1 LNTATSLDRY
11 EIVRE
16 IGRGANAVVYLARH
30 SALDKLVALKELVR
44 IEVGDETAAT
54 RFLREAQLAAR
65 LTHPNIVTVYDYF
78 EHDGTPYIA
87 MEHLERGSLRPFV
100 GRLTLAEIFN
110 VLEGLLAALACAERH
125 GVVHRDLKPEN
136 LMVTDD
142 GEIKIAD
149 FGIAK
154 ATAAT
159 TNLTRT
165 GLVVGAPAYMAPEQA
180 SGKET
185 GSAADL
191 YSAGIIAYEL
201 VTGTVPYSGA
211 DPVSILWRHVHEP
224 LPALSLRKPDVDSR
238 LARWIE
244 RLLEKDPSRRPAA
257 REALDEL
264 RAIRDEVLERPRPVL
279 PPRRIVGSLL
289 SPLNLAVAIVVA
301 VAAALLDAAWL
312 FPIAAAAYAAL
323 VAITY
328 VSAPARAVETR
339 DETGERPWRERA
351 PASRSFEGWQ
361 PQKRGDHDGN
371 RNRVS
376 L

>member
-11 EIVRE
+11 EIIRE

-100 GRLTLAEIFN
+100 GRLTLADIFK

-136 LMVTDD
+136 LMLTDD

-211 DPVSILWRHVHEP
+211 DPVSILWRQVHEP

-289 SPLNLAVAIVVA
+289 SPFNVAVAVVVA

-351 PASRSFEGWQ
+351 PASRSFEG
-361 PQKRGDHDGN
+361 
-371 RNRVS
+371 
-376 L
+376 

>member
-136 LMVTDD
+136 LMLTDD

-289 SPLNLAVAIVVA
+289 SPLNVAVAVAVA
-301 VAAALLDAAWL
+301 VAAALLDTAWL

-351 PASRSFEGWQ
+351 PASRSFEG
-361 PQKRGDHDGN
+361 
-371 RNRVS
+371 
-376 L
+376 

>member
-136 LMVTDD
+136 LMLTDD

-191 YSAGIIAYEL
+191 YAAGIIAYEL

-289 SPLNLAVAIVVA
+289 SPLNVAVAVVVA
-301 VAAALLDAAWL
+301 VAAAFLDTAWL

-339 DETGERPWRERA
+339 DETGERPWRERT
-351 PASRSFEGWQ
+351 PASRSFEG
-361 PQKRGDHDGN
+361 
-371 RNRVS
+371 
-376 L
+376 

>member
-1 LNTATSLDRY
+1 MNTATSLDRY

-78 EHDGTPYIA
+78 EHDGKPYIA
-87 MEHLERGSLRPFV
+87 MEHLGRGSLRPFV

-136 LMVTDD
+136 LMLTDD

-264 RAIRDEVLERPRPVL
+264 RAIRAEVLERPRPVG
-279 PPRRIVGSLL
+279 PPRRIVGPLL
-289 SPLNLAVAIVVA
+289 SPLAVAVAVAVA
-301 VAAALLDAAWL
+301 VAAALLDAPWL
-312 FPIAAAAYAAL
+312 FTVAAGAYAAL
-323 VAITY
+323 IAITY
-328 VSAPARAVETR
+328 LSTPARPVETR
-339 DETGERPWRERA
+339 DATGERPRRERKVA
-351 PASRSFEGWQ
+351 DQSF
-361 PQKRGDHDGN
+361 DG
-371 RNRVS
+371 
-376 L
+376 

>member
-11 EIVRE
+11 EIIRE

-100 GRLTLAEIFN
+100 GRLTLAEIFK

-136 LMVTDD
+136 LMLTDD

-185 GSAADL
+185 GSAADM

-238 LARWIE
+238 LARSIE

-264 RAIRDEVLERPRPVL
+264 MAIRDEVLERPRPVP
-279 PPRRIVGSLL
+279 PPRRIVGPLL
-289 SPLNLAVAIVVA
+289 SPLNVAVAVVVV

-351 PASRSFEGWQ
+351 PASRSFEG
-361 PQKRGDHDGN
+361 
-371 RNRVS
+371 
-376 L
+376 

>member
-136 LMVTDD
+136 LMLTDD

-289 SPLNLAVAIVVA
+289 SPLNVAVAVVVA
-301 VAAALLDAAWL
+301 VAAAFLDTAWL

-351 PASRSFEGWQ
+351 PASRSFEG
-361 PQKRGDHDGN
+361 
-371 RNRVS
+371 
-376 L
+376 

>member
-136 LMVTDD
+136 LMLTDD

-289 SPLNLAVAIVVA
+289 SPLNVAVAVVVA

-328 VSAPARAVETR
+328 VSAPGRAIETR

-351 PASRSFEGWQ
+351 PASRSFEG
-361 PQKRGDHDGN
+361 
-371 RNRVS
+371 
-376 L
+376 

>member
-136 LMVTDD
+136 LMLTDD

-224 LPALSLRKPDVDSR
+224 LPALSLRKPEVDSR

-257 REALDEL
+257 REALDQL

-289 SPLNLAVAIVVA
+289 SPLNVAVAVVVA

-351 PASRSFEGWQ
+351 PASRSFKG
-361 PQKRGDHDGN
+361 
-371 RNRVS
+371 
-376 L
+376 

>member
-136 LMVTDD
+136 LMLTDD

-244 RLLEKDPSRRPAA
+244 RLLEKNPSRRPAA

-289 SPLNLAVAIVVA
+289 SPLNVAVAVVVA
-301 VAAALLDAAWL
+301 VAAGLLDATWL

-351 PASRSFEGWQ
+351 PASRSFEG
-361 PQKRGDHDGN
+361 
-371 RNRVS
+371 
-376 L
+376 

>member
-1 LNTATSLDRY
+1 MNTAPSLDRY

-136 LMVTDD
+136 LMLTDD

-289 SPLNLAVAIVVA
+289 SPLNVAVAVVVA

-328 VSAPARAVETR
+328 VSASARAVETR

-351 PASRSFEGWQ
+351 PASRSFEG
-361 PQKRGDHDGN
+361 
-371 RNRVS
+371 
-376 L
+376 

>member
-1 LNTATSLDRY
+1 
-11 EIVRE
+11 
-16 IGRGANAVVYLARH
+16 
-30 SALDKLVALKELVR
+30 
-44 IEVGDETAAT
+44 
-54 RFLREAQLAAR
+54 
-65 LTHPNIVTVYDYF
+65 
-78 EHDGTPYIA
+78 

-100 GRLTLAEIFN
+100 SRLTLAEIFN

-136 LMVTDD
+136 LMLTDD

-201 VTGTVPYSGA
+201 VTETVPYSGA

-224 LPALSLRKPDVDSR
+224 LPALSLRKPDVDAR

-289 SPLNLAVAIVVA
+289 SPLNVAVAVVVA

-328 VSAPARAVETR
+328 VSSPARAVETR

-351 PASRSFEGWQ
+351 PASRSFEG
-361 PQKRGDHDGN
+361 
-371 RNRVS
+371 
-376 L
+376 

>member
-1 LNTATSLDRY
+1 MNTATSLDRY

-78 EHDGTPYIA
+78 EHDGKPYIA
-87 MEHLERGSLRPFV
+87 MEHLGRGSLRPFV

-110 VLEGLLAALACAERH
+110 VLEGLLAALACAEGH

-136 LMVTDD
+136 LMLTDD

-264 RAIRDEVLERPRPVL
+264 RAIRAEVLERPRPVG

-289 SPLNLAVAIVVA
+289 SPLAVAVAVAVA
-301 VAAALLDAAWL
+301 VAAALLDAPWL
-312 FPIAAAAYAAL
+312 FTVAAGAYAAL
-323 VAITY
+323 IAITY
-328 VSAPARAVETR
+328 LSTPARPVETR
-339 DETGERPWRERA
+339 DATGERPRRERKVA
-351 PASRSFEGWQ
+351 DQSF
-361 PQKRGDHDGN
+361 DG
-371 RNRVS
+371 
-376 L
+376 

>member
-1 LNTATSLDRY
+1 MNTATSLDRY

-136 LMVTDD
+136 LMLTDD

-289 SPLNLAVAIVVA
+289 SPLNVAVAVVVA
-301 VAAALLDAAWL
+301 VAAAFLDTAWL

-351 PASRSFEGWQ
+351 PASRSFEG
-361 PQKRGDHDGN
+361 
-371 RNRVS
+371 
-376 L
+376 

>member
-136 LMVTDD
+136 LMLTDD

-244 RLLEKDPSRRPAA
+244 RLLEKNPSRRPAA

-289 SPLNLAVAIVVA
+289 SPLNVAVAVVVA
-301 VAAALLDAAWL
+301 VAAALLDATWL

-339 DETGERPWRERA
+339 DETGERPRRDRA
-351 PASRSFEGWQ
+351 PASRSFEG
-361 PQKRGDHDGN
+361 
-371 RNRVS
+371 
-376 L
+376 

>member
-30 SALDKLVALKELVR
+30 SALDKFVALKELLR
-44 IEVGDETAAT
+44 IEAGDETAAA
-54 RFLREAQLAAR
+54 RFLREAQLAGR
-65 LTHPNIVTVYDYF
+65 LTHPNIVSVYDYF

-87 MEHLERGSLRPFV
+87 MEHLERGSLRPLV
-100 GRLTLAEIFN
+100 GQLTLAEIFR
-110 VLEGLLAALACAERH
+110 VLEGLLAGLAYAERH

-136 LMVTDD
+136 LLLTDD
-142 GEIKIAD
+142 DQIKIAD

-154 ATAAT
+154 ASAAAT

-165 GLVVGAPAYMAPEQA
+165 GLVVGAPTYMAPEQA
-180 SGKET
+180 KGEET
-185 GSAADL
+185 GPAADL

-244 RLLEKDPSRRPAA
+244 RLLEKDPSRRPAGA
-257 REALDEL
+257 RAALDEL
-264 RAIRDEVLERPRPVL
+264 RAIKDEVLERPRPVR
-279 PPRRIVGSLL
+279 PPKRIIGSML
-289 SPLNLAVAIVVA
+289 SPLNVAVALAVA
-301 VAAALLDAAWL
+301 VAAAVVGALWL
-312 FPIAAAAYAAL
+312 FAVAGAAYVAL
-323 VAITY
+323 VSIAY
-328 VSAPARAVETR
+328 LSAPARAIKTR
-339 DETGERPWRERA
+339 DETGDRPRRDRE
-351 PASRSFEGWQ
+351 PVGRSFNG
-361 PQKRGDHDGN
+361 
-371 RNRVS
+371 
-376 L
+376 

>member
-44 IEVGDETAAT
+44 MEVGDETAAT

-100 GRLTLAEIFN
+100 SRLTLAEIFN

-136 LMVTDD
+136 LMLTDD

-201 VTGTVPYSGA
+201 VTETVPYSGA

-224 LPALSLRKPDVDSR
+224 LPALSLRKPDVDAR

-289 SPLNLAVAIVVA
+289 SPLNVAVAVVVA

-328 VSAPARAVETR
+328 VSSPARAVETR

-351 PASRSFEGWQ
+351 PASRSFEG
-361 PQKRGDHDGN
+361 
-371 RNRVS
+371 
-376 L
+376 

>member
-1 LNTATSLDRY
+1 MNTATSLDRY

-78 EHDGTPYIA
+78 EHDGKPYIA
-87 MEHLERGSLRPFV
+87 MEHLGRGSLRPFV

-136 LMVTDD
+136 LMLTDD

-264 RAIRDEVLERPRPVL
+264 RAIRAEVLERPRPVG

-289 SPLNLAVAIVVA
+289 SPLAVAVAVAVA
-301 VAAALLDAAWL
+301 VAAALLDAPWL
-312 FPIAAAAYAAL
+312 FTVAAGAYAAL
-323 VAITY
+323 IAITY
-328 VSAPARAVETR
+328 LSTPARPVETR
-339 DETGERPWRERA
+339 DATGERPRRERKVA
-351 PASRSFEGWQ
+351 DQSF
-361 PQKRGDHDGN
+361 DG
-371 RNRVS
+371 
-376 L
+376 

>member
-30 SALDKLVALKELVR
+30 LALDKLVALKELVR

-54 RFLREAQLAAR
+54 RFLREAQLAAS

-136 LMVTDD
+136 LMLTDD

-289 SPLNLAVAIVVA
+289 SPFNVAVAVVVA

-351 PASRSFEGWQ
+351 PASRSFEG
-361 PQKRGDHDGN
+361 
-371 RNRVS
+371 
-376 L
+376 

>member
-136 LMVTDD
+136 LMLTDD

-289 SPLNLAVAIVVA
+289 SPFNVAVAVVVA

-351 PASRSFEGWQ
+351 PASRSFEG
-361 PQKRGDHDGN
+361 
-371 RNRVS
+371 
-376 L
+376 

>member
-1 LNTATSLDRY
+1 MKTATSLGRY

-100 GRLTLAEIFN
+100 GRLTLTEIFN
-110 VLEGLLAALACAERH
+110 VLEGLLTALACAERH

-136 LMVTDD
+136 LMLTDD

-289 SPLNLAVAIVVA
+289 SPLNVAVAVVVA
-301 VAAALLDAAWL
+301 VAAAFLDAAWL

-328 VSAPARAVETR
+328 VSAPARVVETR

-351 PASRSFEGWQ
+351 PASRSFEG
-361 PQKRGDHDGN
+361 
-371 RNRVS
+371 
-376 L
+376 

>member
-110 VLEGLLAALACAERH
+110 VLDGLLAALACAERH

-136 LMVTDD
+136 LMLTDD

-211 DPVSILWRHVHEP
+211 NPVSILWRHVHEP

-257 REALDEL
+257 REALEEL
-264 RAIRDEVLERPRPVL
+264 RTIRDEVLDRPRPVL

-289 SPLNLAVAIVVA
+289 SPLNVAVAVVVA
-301 VAAALLDAAWL
+301 VAAALLDTAWL

-339 DETGERPWRERA
+339 DETGERPWREHA
-351 PASRSFEGWQ
+351 PASRSFEG
-361 PQKRGDHDGN
+361 
-371 RNRVS
+371 
-376 L
+376 

>member
-1 LNTATSLDRY
+1 MNTATSLDRY

-30 SALDKLVALKELVR
+30 LALDKLVALKELVR

-54 RFLREAQLAAR
+54 RFLREAQLAAS

-136 LMVTDD
+136 LMLTDD

-289 SPLNLAVAIVVA
+289 SPFNVAVAVVVA

-351 PASRSFEGWQ
+351 PASRSFEG
-361 PQKRGDHDGN
+361 
-371 RNRVS
+371 
-376 L
+376 